1 MEEVL
6 LNRTYL
12 ESLTTFD
19 LLRLADSHGIDIP
32 PDMDRVFIIE
42 ELLEI
47 ASLDDTA
54 QESTESD
61 APAESKLTAESKFLF
76 DVSEF
81 SSGEAVVSAETD
93 TSVQLEPVPLPKQ
106 YNISFV
112 EVIIRDPLWAFVFW
126 EIKTSEKE
134 QFEKTQEFSGYSLKV
149 SPWISPVD
157 PSKARVNSFF
167 AVPVKPDDRAWYL
180 GLTGGIFR
188 ENQTQYKVELCVEVK
203 GEETVLAVSN
213 PFRLPALPT
222 SGESRFRRNSAEAP
236 ENQLVCLSGMEDF
249 HILRN
254 KERSLRAKKFAGD
267 GIHEQYSC
275 YFLYTART
283 LPFCPSSRT
292 AEFIPGTMVF

>member
-6 LNRTYL
+6 LNRSYL

-19 LLRLADSHGIDIP
+19 LLRLADSHGIDVP
-32 PDMDRVFIIE
+32 PDTDRVFIIE

-47 ASLDDTA
+47 ASLDDSA
-54 QESTESD
+54 PVESY
-61 APAESKLTAESKFLF
+61 APAENKFPF

-81 SSGEAVVSAETD
+81 PSGEAAASAETE

-134 QFEKTQEFSGYSLKV
+134 QFEKMQDFSGYSLKV

-157 PSKARVNSFF
+157 PPKAHANNFF

-180 GLTGGIFR
+180 GLTKGIFQ
-188 ENQTQYKVELCVEVK
+188 ENQTQYKVELCAEVK

-213 PFRLPALPT
+213 PFRLPALP
-222 SGESRFRRNSAEAP
+222 GESRSRRNSAEAP

-254 KERSLRAKKFAGD
+254 NERSLRAKKFAGA
-267 GIHEQYSC
+267 GIHEQ
-275 YFLYTART
+275 
-283 LPFCPSSRT
+283 
-292 AEFIPGTMVF
+292 

>member
-6 LNRTYL
+6 LNRAYL

-19 LLRLADSHGIDIP
+19 LLRLADSRGIDVP
-32 PDMDRVFIIE
+32 PDPDRVLIIE
-42 ELLEI
+42 ELLET
-47 ASLDDTA
+47 ASQDEA
-54 QESTESD
+54 
-61 APAESKLTAESKFLF
+61 APAESKFPAENKLTEDSKFPY

-81 SSGEAVVSAETD
+81 SSNEAS
-93 TSVQLEPVPLPKQ
+93 TSSEASVPLPKQ

-134 QFEKTQEFSGYSLKV
+134 QFEKIQDFGGYSLKV

-157 PSKARVNSFF
+157 PPKAGAGGFF

-188 ENQTQYKVELCVEVK
+188 ENQTQYKVELCAEVK

-213 PFRLPALPT
+213 PFRLPALPA
-222 SGESRFRRNSAEAP
+222 SGESRARRNSAEAP
-236 ENQLVCLSGMEDF
+236 ENQLVCLSGMGDF
-249 HILRN
+249 HILRSN
-254 KERSLRAKKFAGD
+254 ERSLRSKKFTGD
-267 GIHEQYSC
+267 GIHEQ
-275 YFLYTART
+275 
-283 LPFCPSSRT
+283 
-292 AEFIPGTMVF
+292 

>member
-19 LLRLADSHGIDIP
+19 LLRLADSHGIDVP
-32 PDMDRVFIIE
+32 PDLDRIFIIE

-47 ASLDDTA
+47 ASLDDTVP
-54 QESTESD
+54 TESN
-61 APAESKLTAESKFLF
+61 APAENKFPF
-76 DVSEF
+76 DVSD
-81 SSGEAVVSAETD
+81 GEANDASAETV

-134 QFEKTQEFSGYSLKV
+134 QFEKTQDFNGYSLKV

-157 PSKARVNSFF
+157 PSKARANSFF

-188 ENQTQYKVELCVEVK
+188 ENQTLYKVELCAEVK
-203 GEETVLAVSN
+203 GEETALAVSN
-213 PFRLPALPT
+213 PFRLPALP
-222 SGESRFRRNSAEAP
+222 GESRSGRNSAEAP

-254 KERSLRAKKFAGD
+254 NERSLRAKKFAGD
-267 GIHEQYSC
+267 GIHEQ
-275 YFLYTART
+275 
-283 LPFCPSSRT
+283 
-292 AEFIPGTMVF
+292 